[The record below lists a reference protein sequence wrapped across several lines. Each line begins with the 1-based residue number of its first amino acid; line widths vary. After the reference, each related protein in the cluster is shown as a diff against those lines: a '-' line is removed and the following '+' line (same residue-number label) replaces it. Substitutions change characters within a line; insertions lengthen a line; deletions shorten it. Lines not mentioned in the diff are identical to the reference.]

1 MMLTVLEV
9 LVMQM
14 VRMMMVMLT
23 AMEVFVMQ
31 MVRVV
36 W

>member
-1 MMLTVLEV
+1 MLTVLEV

>member
-1 MMLTVLEV
+1 MLAMLVVNVDAKGEGGVVMLTVLEV

-14 VRMMMVMLT
+14 VW
-23 AMEVFVMQ
+23 A
-31 MVRVV
+31 V